1 MLFRRLIFSA
11 ILIGIFSGVILST
24 SQMVAVTPILLA
36 AEVYEVADEPMPAGH
51 QHHQEKEWAPQE
63 GSERTGYTII
73 ANILAAIGFASFIL
87 VLLSHLKS
95 QQLIEFNIKHGL
107 LCGLGCYLVF
117 FVMPSLGLPP
127 EIPGSKADALQNRQS
142 WWLLAV
148 IASAIGLLILAFTPL
163 KFKFIGLISL
173 AVPFVIGAP
182 HLDGPDFT
190 HPDPQAVNAL
200 MDLHQQFIVATS
212 ISNFLFWLSLAA
224 ASTLLLKVWI
234 YKPATTE
241 NNTVNV
247 NK

>member
-1 MLFRRLIFSA
+1 MLFRRIIFSA
-11 ILIGIFSGVILST
+11 ILIGLFSGIVLST

-36 AEVYEVADEPMPAGH
+36 AEVYEVADEVMPADH
-51 QHHQEKEWAPQE
+51 QHHQPQEWSPEE

-95 QQLIEFNIKHGL
+95 RQLIEFNIKHGL
-107 LCGLGCYLVF
+107 LCGLGCYFVF

-142 WWLLAV
+142 WWLLTV
-148 IASAIGLLILAFTPL
+148 IASAIGLLILTFSPL
-163 KFKFIGLISL
+163 KFKLIGVISL
-173 AVPFVIGAP
+173 AVPFIIGAP

-190 HPDPQAVNAL
+190 HPDPQAVTAL
-200 MDLHQQFIVATS
+200 IDLHQQFIFATS
-212 ISNFLFWLSLAA
+212 VSNLIFWLSLAA
-224 ASTLLLKVWI
+224 ASIWLLKVWV

-241 NNTVNV
+241 NSAVNV